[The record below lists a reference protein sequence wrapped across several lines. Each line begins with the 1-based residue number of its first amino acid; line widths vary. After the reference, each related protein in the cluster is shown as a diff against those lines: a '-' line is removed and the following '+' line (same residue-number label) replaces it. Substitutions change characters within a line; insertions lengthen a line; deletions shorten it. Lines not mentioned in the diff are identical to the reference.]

1 MEQRSDAM
9 EEIIA
14 IAQATPREQDAY
26 FASLAPDKTSSLLI
40 EHLGAKP
47 ESATRNELIQ
57 RAKNYYYDDFKSLL
71 DSCPKIVLHRDLLQ
85 AGFADLADNVI
96 NGDYD

>member
-1 MEQRSDAM
+1 MNNEKEAL

-14 IAQATPREQDAY
+14 IAQATPQEQDAY
-26 FASLAPDKTSSLLI
+26 FASLPPDRTSSLLI
-40 EHLGAKP
+40 EHLSEKP
-47 ESATRNELIQ
+47 DSFARNELIQ

-85 AGFADLADNVI
+85 AGFPDLANNVI